1 MCGIAG
7 LVERAQP
14 EDTQLTLKAMAAA
27 IAHRGPDDEG
37 FLVASTRDGDHVVG
51 LAHRGSPLSIY
62 RPDIDASRR
71 RDPDPLR
78 AGGSCSSL

>member
-51 LAHRGSPLSIY
+51 LAHRRLSI
-62 RPDIDASRR
+62 IDLSTGHRR
-71 RDPDPLR
+71 Q
-78 AGGSCSSL
+78 SSKGP